1 MRFALVMCDFLFDI
15 PDQVPEK

>member
-1 MRFALVMCDFLFDI
+1 MRFALVMCDYLFDI